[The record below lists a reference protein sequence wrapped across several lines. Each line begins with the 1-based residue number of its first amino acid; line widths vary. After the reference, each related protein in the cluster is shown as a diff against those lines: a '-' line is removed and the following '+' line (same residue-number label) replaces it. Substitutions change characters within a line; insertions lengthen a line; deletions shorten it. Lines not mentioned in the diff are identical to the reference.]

1 MSPETNQSLV
11 SGMRHITR
19 NSSRTWSNSLRC
31 RTNPKVRAGDLKL
44 KIFLLS
50 PRPPA
55 SHGSPAD
62 EEDSDFASGRRSI
75 LLNDDSESLVRV
87 KYLPSTN
94 HMCLQ
99 EAHSA
104 SLTVGFTFASLT

>member
-1 MSPETNQSLV
+1 MP
-11 SGMRHITR
+11 HISR
-19 NSSRTWSNSLRC
+19 NSSRTLSKSLGS

-50 PRPPA
+50 PRRPA
-55 SHGSPAD
+55 SHESPID
-62 EEDSDFASGRRSI
+62 KEDLDFASGRPSI
-75 LLNDDSESLVRV
+75 LLNDEAESLMRV

-99 EAHSA
+99 EAHA
-104 SLTVGFTFASLT
+104 AALIMGFTFAALT